1 MKSPLRVLLIGRH
14 FWPHG
19 SVDSAGYLIQLA
31 CGLYRRGTRVEILT
45 PRYSPGWTKE
55 FFFREMQVHRPAS
68 AAKSDW
74 SMGRY
79 TRHVT
84 NWIREHARTFDVLLV
99 DAAREEAVAAID
111 ATRSFRC
118 RCVVRVTDDDLI
130 WWETSR
136 SARRCAGFCKTAD
149 RIVVSNS
156 QTQRGLLT
164 QGFSPS
170 RIQRIEVGCEPAIAT
185 DESRRIQARRAL
197 AAINSDLHAPP
208 DEPVLLCL
216 APMKRKSG
224 VQILVESARHLVA
237 RYPTLHLW
245 LIGDGPGRDSI
256 YNTLR
261 ADGVRASLAMPG
273 SFGTLEDVFSAA
285 DLFVHTEDSGRQSF
299 LPSAVA
305 GGIPLV
311 AIDNP
316 TTREAFRLNDASRD
330 QSPLVHWYQP
340 QSPKSFRKAVRAVLD
355 DLPASRESAAL
366 LRRELLKRSSQV
378 QVVNQYVQLFEK
390 LRQERLSH
398 PHGTSMGAVS

>member
-1 MKSPLRVLLIGRH
+1 MQTRNIGIIAH
-14 FWPHG
+14 I
-19 SVDSAGYLIQLA
+19 DAGKTTVSERFLFYS
-31 CGLYRRGTRVEILT
+31 GREYRMGEVHEGNATMDWLEEEQERGITIT
-45 PRYSPGWTKE
+45 
-55 FFFREMQVHRPAS
+55 S
-68 AAKSDW
+68 AA
-74 SMGRY
+74 
-79 TRHVT
+79 T
-84 NWIREHARTFDVLLV
+84 TF
-99 DAAREEAVAAID
+99 
-111 ATRSFRC
+111 
-118 RCVVRVTDDDLI
+118 
-130 WWETSR
+130 
-136 SARRCAGFCKTAD
+136 
-149 RIVVSNS
+149 
-156 QTQRGLLT
+156 
-164 QGFSPS
+164 
-170 RIQRIEVGCEPAIAT
+170 
-185 DESRRIQARRAL
+185 
-197 AAINSDLHAPP
+197 
-208 DEPVLLCL
+208 CL